1 MGCTQP
7 GLHACALPGRLP
19 ARKRKKKDR
28 KAEERELSGR
38 GRREPWGRICGQ
50 HRGALVRG
58 LRLRLPVSPASRP
71 SALSPTGRAPPAAP
85 AQLSRRPRSV
95 GRHRDVRSGFSSRD
109 GFHTA
114 PHGDGAKRGSRPFF
128 AFATFIRVRSLKQA
142 SFPSR
147 ACRSCEGGD
156 FALPAT
162 L

>member
-1 MGCTQP
+1 MAAGD
-7 GLHACALPGRLP
+7 GSRGDGSAASAGVRWLEACA
-19 ARKRKKKDR
+19 
-28 KAEERELSGR
+28 
-38 GRREPWGRICGQ
+38 C
-50 HRGALVRG
+50 
-58 LRLRLPVSPASRP
+58 VSPASRP

>member
-50 HRGALVRG
+50 RRGALVRG
-58 LRLRLPVSPASRP
+58 LRLRLPVSPSRP

-142 SFPSR
+142 SFPSG